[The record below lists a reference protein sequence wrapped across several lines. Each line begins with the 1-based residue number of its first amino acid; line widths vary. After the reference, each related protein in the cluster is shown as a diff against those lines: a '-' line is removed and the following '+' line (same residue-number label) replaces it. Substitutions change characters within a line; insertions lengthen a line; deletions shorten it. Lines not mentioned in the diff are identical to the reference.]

1 MNTPERHLPGSTVLP
16 SPTARSTALSL
27 DELAHVHPDF
37 IYNKHNELVFDDERL
52 FPSLAPGHP
61 ETVKFDEASP
71 ELINNATL
79 RALIVQLTSPE
90 VIDYNLICDFFL
102 TYRIFCDSGAV
113 MNLLLTRIVWA
124 LQYIN
129 SKSPTNV
136 RIGKLVLLRT
146 FVVLRHWLLNYF
158 VDDFDPNSALCDSF
172 VRTLNGIT
180 SDSNLINADMIFE
193 SKVICDLKVHWISLM
208 NEFWKVG
215 VDVEHIDVL
224 SYALPATQD
233 ISSFKKLSKSNTE
246 MLLHTNPSYRRS
258 AMLSLYDQR
267 TQHKCLILD
276 EANAND
282 ENPQFS
288 VNNLLLQ
295 HSSSRTSLN
304 NKLRDFHDK
313 RPKAPKKL
321 TDSTKANTN
330 NHKHNHMNL
339 QDSSWGLKKMALMED
354 KENAKE
360 KLSKNN
366 DVGFS
371 TNGHIKLPL
380 TKAQA
385 IVPPTPAK
393 KMDYVIKDEIE
404 NSPVGHGT
412 VSMKNSKSFKSF
424 DDFDDEVGR
433 KTSIKK
439 LVDGWKKTFNHSKQ
453 PTGLSHS
460 VSSND
465 IDALI
470 DNAKKVMPEEDVA
483 DIAGRMDILSA
494 RIVDELE
501 YLIRYYVQL
510 DTIKEG
516 EIEGS
521 YGLHI
526 PHDEF
531 VDVNLEDDKLNEYD
545 SASIAILGSPTKKT
559 RSRENNQPVDEV
571 EEVSELNITK
581 IDNLINSEEDSSGN
595 SKHSSFQQAA
605 SLNWN
610 DDGEVNFDNS
620 QPPSHETSGVLETNR
635 SNRLAK
641 AGTQYFD
648 VSSELPI
655 GPSGIPFNDSQP
667 SLSSSISTPSNLTQ
681 YDAEITDL
689 GIALSP
695 QRDANLQPRRIS
707 FNEAAFNNK
716 RLSTIS
722 KNSNGSAFKRDSKQ
736 SAKSYVSYDSA
747 FSVSNSAPRMEF
759 DNGHLRKKAGIADL
773 KANINGQ
780 RVSLDMPV
788 RIKASSI
795 GSSTSHRRSVR
806 FSTLCALT
814 ELPFSAFMDANTKR
828 NSILP
833 DRMSKLSDVADSS
846 IFSVAMKSN
855 KNSVREE
862 KSDGSSGN
870 SVAIP
875 GISNY
880 VLKELAAIPDE
891 SFRSNNPIEF
901 ALYKLEG
908 KHAGSQVLH
917 LKTKEVLIVQTDEGD
932 EDIHLLKGQI
942 EDGNDFER
950 SPATTNETPVSAS
963 DNTQDILNEINN
975 ANTLD
980 VVDLS
985 EDVTQEA
992 PLTPIKTNKSP
1003 TNPLTS
1009 TPNNDNLF
1017 FFGSGQTT
1025 SPHLFPSPRIILEG
1039 YRISSE
1045 MLSVER
1051 VMEGC
1056 GHISFILSHDSVSLA
1071 HHFTAIE
1078 KDMLQEVDWK
1088 ELIELKWNTELTPV
1102 NSWLEILVNENYYS
1116 TNKGVNLVILRFN
1129 LMVNWII
1136 SEVLLTLSQ
1145 QERINLI
1152 SRFIHV
1158 AQNCFAMQNFSTLM
1172 QIILALT
1179 SEKMLKLR
1187 ETWKNLLPGDI
1198 LMLKNLEE
1206 LALPLKNFLNI
1217 RLCINQITP
1226 SKGCIPFVGLYLSDL
1241 IFNAERPKFVK
1252 QRPDISQTENTT
1264 TSSDSSVEEKLVNF
1278 LRFRTSVHIVK
1289 SLSQCIEWLLS
1300 YELNT
1305 NTDLLSKCLYIRSLD
1320 EAEMN
1325 YCLEKTGE

>member
-1 MNTPERHLPGSTVLP
+1 MNTPERALQGSVMLP

-27 DELAHVHPDF
+27 EELAHVHPDF
-37 IYNKHNELVFDDERL
+37 VYNKHNELVFDDERL

-61 ETVKFDEASP
+61 ETVKFDDASP
-71 ELINNATL
+71 ELINNATI

-102 TYRIFCDSGAV
+102 TYRIFCDSSTV
-113 MNLLLTRIVWA
+113 MGLLLTRIVWA
-124 LQYIN
+124 LQYVN
-129 SKSPTNV
+129 SKSLSNV

-158 VDDFDPNSALCDSF
+158 VDDFEPNLALCDSF
-172 VRTLNGIT
+172 VRILNGIT
-180 SDSNLINADMIFE
+180 SDSNLINAQMVFE
-193 SKVICDLKVHWISLM
+193 NKIICDLKVHWISLM
-208 NEFWKVG
+208 NEFWKAG
-215 VDVEHIDVL
+215 IEVDHIDVL
-224 SYALPATQD
+224 TYALPATQE

-304 NKLRDFHDK
+304 NKLQEFQDK
-313 RPKAPKKL
+313 RAKAPKKL
-321 TDSTKANTN
+321 TESSKVNSNT
-330 NHKHNHMNL
+330 HKHNHMNL
-339 QDSSWGLKKMALMED
+339 QDSSWGLKKTAVVED
-354 KENAKE
+354 KENAKDRSF
-360 KLSKNN
+360 KSN

-380 TKAQA
+380 TKARA

-393 KMDYVIKDEIE
+393 KMDYVIKDEPE
-404 NSPVGHGT
+404 ASPIRHTT

-424 DDFDDEVGR
+424 DDFDGEVGR

-439 LVDGWKKTFNHSKQ
+439 LVDGWKKTFNHNKP

-465 IDALI
+465 LDALI
-470 DNAKKVMPEEDVA
+470 DNAKKVMPEEDDA
-483 DIAGRMDILSA
+483 EIAGRMDILSA

-510 DTIKEG
+510 DTITEG
-516 EIEGS
+516 EIQGS

-526 PHDEF
+526 PQDEF

-559 RSRENNQPVDEV
+559 RSREDNEPVEEV

-581 IDNLINSEEDSSGN
+581 IDNLINSEEDSD
-595 SKHSSFQQAA
+595 SKRSSFQRAA

-610 DDGEVNFDNS
+610 DDGNVNFDNS
-620 QPPSHETSGVLETNR
+620 VEPSNDTSGILETNR

-641 AGTQYFD
+641 TGTQYFD
-648 VSSELPI
+648 VSSELPV
-655 GPSGIPFNDSQP
+655 GPSNLAFNDSQP
-667 SLSSSISTPSNLTQ
+667 SFNSSISTPSNLTQ
-681 YDAEITDL
+681 YDAEIADL
-689 GIALSP
+689 GIAMSP
-695 QRDANLQPRRIS
+695 HHGASNAQPRRIS
-707 FNEAAFNNK
+707 FNEPAYNNK
-716 RLSTIS
+716 RFSTMS
-722 KNSNGSAFKRDSKQ
+722 RNSNSSAFKRDSKQ
-736 SAKSYVSYDSA
+736 LAKSYVSYDSA
-747 FSVSNSAPRMEF
+747 FSVPNSGPRMEL
-759 DNGHLRKKAGIADL
+759 DNGNLRKKAGIADL
-773 KANINGQ
+773 KANFNNQ

-788 RIKASSI
+788 RMKASSI
-795 GSSTSHRRSVR
+795 GSSSSLRRSVR

-814 ELPFSAFMDANTKR
+814 ELPFSAFVDPSTKR

-833 DRMSKLSDVADSS
+833 DRISKLSDVADSS
-846 IFSVAMKSN
+846 IFSVAIKSG
-855 KNSVREE
+855 KNSVKDER
-862 KSDGSSGN
+862 SDGSSGN

-908 KHAGSQVLH
+908 KNSGSHVLH
-917 LKTKEVLIVQTDEGD
+917 LKTKEVLVVQTDE
-932 EDIHLLKGQI
+932 EDIHLQKAKI
-942 EDGNDFER
+942 EDGEDNGR
-950 SPATTNETPVSAS
+950 SPATDQGTPVLAS

-985 EDVTQEA
+985 MDMTQEA
-992 PLTPIKTNKSP
+992 PLTPIKTKQLPINQ
-1003 TNPLTS
+1003 LTS

-1017 FFGSGQTT
+1017 FFGSSQAT

-1045 MLSVER
+1045 MLSAEK
-1051 VMEGC
+1051 VMENS
-1056 GHISFILSHDSVSLA
+1056 GHISFILSHNSVSLA
-1071 HHFTAIE
+1071 QHFTAIE

-1102 NSWLEILVNENYYS
+1102 NSWLEILVNENYYT

-1129 LMVNWII
+1129 LMVNWVI
-1136 SEVLLTLSQ
+1136 SEVLLTRTQ

-1179 SEKMLKLR
+1179 SEKVLKLR
-1187 ETWKNLLPGDI
+1187 ETWKNLPPGDI

-1252 QRPDISQTENTT
+1252 AQKPDTSQNENTT
-1264 TSSDSSVEEKLVNF
+1264 TSFDSSVEEKLVNF

-1300 YELNT
+1300 YQLDT
-1305 NTDLLSKCLYIRSLD
+1305 DTDLLSKCLYIRSLD

-1325 YCLEKTGE
+1325 FCLEQIGE